1 MKTFLWIM
9 TLLLF
14 LPQAHSETNKVYELN
29 GVPYILEDEVE
40 LKPELVI
47 SESIAGDIKKRLK
60 LGTAS
65 QIRWVYKNNTNLVDI
80 QIYIIKDKQTGCR
93 AFFINLQDAIDTAKN
108 HCINYK
114 ITDAVTLNGSVL
126 LRLKNI
132 DVNYYTIQDN
142 NTNKEENI
150 NTLNDALNAVNNH
163 NSDYHRDYH
172 TYPVILKS
180 TTYTN
185 NIIQPFII

>member
-1 MKTFLWIM
+1 M

-14 LPQAHSETNKVYELN
+14 LPIPQSHSETNKIYELN

-60 LGTAS
+60 LGVTS
-65 QIRWVYKNNTNLVDI
+65 QIRWVYKDNTNLVDV
-80 QIYIIKDKQTGCR
+80 QTYIIKDKQTGCR
-93 AFFINLQDAIDTAKN
+93 AFFINLQEAINTAKN
-108 HCINYK
+108 HCINYN
-114 ITDAVTLNGSVL
+114 ITNAVTLNGSVL

-142 NTNKEENI
+142 NKNKEKNI

-163 NSDYHRDYH
+163 NSDYHRESK

-180 TTYTN
+180 TTYIN
-185 NIIQPFII
+185 NVIQPFII